1 MGRRLLP
8 SVLGTLILIGVVLQD
23 FAVSQEKPKAAMQPV
38 AVEKLIPF
46 LKDLQGWKAD
56 GPAEGQTMKSGQGSY
71 TLVFRSYEQADKGLE
86 VTLIDGAGVP
96 QAYEDYEDLKAEVD
110 AKGPNPAKSVTVGG
124 FPGVELFEKESETAT
139 LMVLVKER
147 FLLILDLDGATAKDD
162 LKPLASQLDL
172 KGLAALAGK

>member
-1 MGRRLLP
+1 MGRRLL
-8 SVLGTLILIGVVLQD
+8 LIAMGALILAGLVLKETAFCQ
-23 FAVSQEKPKAAMQPV
+23 AKSKAQLQPV

-46 LKDLQGWKAD
+46 LKDLTGWKAD
-56 GPAEGQTMKSGQGSY
+56 GPAEGQTMRSAQGSY
-71 TLVFRSYEQADKGLE
+71 TLVFRSYEQGDKGLE

-124 FPGVELFEKESETAT
+124 FPGVELFDKESETAT
-139 LMVLVKER
+139 LMVMVKER

-162 LKPLASQLDL
+162 LKPLANQLDL
-172 KGLAALAGK
+172 KGLAALAGN